1 LKNDSSGWLSPI
13 PTIFIV
19 GAQLL
24 GCRQTGCL
32 RDPRMEVCC
41 EIKIQARDP
50 VDPGAG
56 FAFLFG
62 QYDPECRGR
71 RSNNPLGYYQSNFS

>member
-1 LKNDSSGWLSPI
+1 
-13 PTIFIV
+13 
-19 GAQLL
+19 
-24 GCRQTGCL
+24 
-32 RDPRMEVCC
+32 MEVRC